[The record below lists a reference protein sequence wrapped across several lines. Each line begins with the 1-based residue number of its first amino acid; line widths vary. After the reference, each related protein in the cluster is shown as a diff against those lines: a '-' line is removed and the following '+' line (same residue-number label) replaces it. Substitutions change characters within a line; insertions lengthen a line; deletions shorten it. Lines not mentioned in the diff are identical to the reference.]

1 MFKIRCCNYVY
12 VFAFRSEH
20 IDVNFDIDMRTFANF
35 KLHQQEELEEFLD
48 LENGSPERII
58 LTEEFV
64 SENQSIFVISTT
76 ISQFLQSQTQS
87 GLRVFNPGLFIIDR
101 QNPNDDLR
109 HGSHLKGI
117 DQDRRNEYKSS
128 GSKISD
134 LKN

>member
-1 MFKIRCCNYVY
+1 
-12 VFAFRSEH
+12 
-20 IDVNFDIDMRTFANF
+20 MRTFANF

-48 LENGSPERII
+48 QENGSPERII

-109 HGSHLKGI
+109 HGFHLKERGTA
-117 DQDRRNEYKSS
+117 Q
-128 GSKISD
+128 
-134 LKN
+134 